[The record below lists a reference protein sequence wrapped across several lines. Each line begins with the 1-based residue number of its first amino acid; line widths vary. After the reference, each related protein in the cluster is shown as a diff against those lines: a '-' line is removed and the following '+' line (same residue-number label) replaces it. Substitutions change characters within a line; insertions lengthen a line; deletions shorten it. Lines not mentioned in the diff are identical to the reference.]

1 MDGPSPRM
9 ESNGEP
15 LKIHISKPCNAE
27 LQRLGGYITEERGE
41 VEMKGEKNGGR
52 QNGKSSSAI
61 ERFKS
66 VCVKDISC
74 CCYRADGLC

>member
-1 MDGPSPRM
+1 M

-41 VEMKGEKNGGR
+41 VEMKGERGGEMASHHQPVMR
-52 QNGKSSSAI
+52 L
-61 ERFKS
+61 ERLK
-66 VCVKDISC
+66 
-74 CCYRADGLC
+74 

>member
-1 MDGPSPRM
+1 MSHVADPSPRM

-41 VEMKGEKNGGR
+41 VEMKGEKGGK
-52 QNGKSSSAI
+52 NGKSSS
-61 ERFKS
+61 RFT
-66 VCVKDISC
+66 
-74 CCYRADGLC
+74 YFEHT